1 MFKLFTI
8 SHLQDGSDTVCHGVD
23 TLDSETQE
31 VVMSPAPYLCLVSS
45 SCIIRIFHSSK
56 DLICLIHLPLGS

>member
-1 MFKLFTI
+1 MFKLLTT

-31 VVMSPAPYLCLVSS
+31 VVMSSAPYLFLVSS
-45 SCIIRIFHSSK
+45 SCISQIFHSSK
-56 DLICLIHLPLGS
+56 DLICLIHLTIGS